1 MIKENLMAQK
11 EYLTIESFHK
21 KFKSQFDLVNHAIGL
36 AVNLITTGRAP
47 RVKIKSQNPAA
58 QVLAEIREGKDS
70 YTNIDSDN
78 AEEKKDFGAF
88 KTNDIEE

>member
-1 MIKENLMAQK
+1 MAQK
-11 EYLTIESFHK
+11 DDLTIETFRK
-21 KFKSQFDLVNHAIGL
+21 KFDSQFDLVNHAIGL

-70 YTNIDSDN
+70 YSDINSADSS
-78 AEEKKDFGAF
+78 AEDKKDFGAF
-88 KTNDIEE
+88 KTSDIEE